1 MFEILLQFQISIFSI
16 FALVALLISIYYKEE
31 IYNYSNR
38 LFRAIIYHMILLLFL
53 EMMAWAF
60 DGIDNQLSYLLNYGF
75 NFLLY
80 LLGPTVA
87 AFWATYIDY
96 KIHHDVARIKRRIM
110 YLHGF
115 IIGAVLI
122 VINFFTPILFSISS
136 DNVYSRGPLTLTNLV
151 FIYGLLIYTIGMVFK
166 NRKSVNDS
174 LLLIVSTFLIIPA
187 IASII
192 QLLNYGLIIMLPSLA
207 IAVIVAYLFL
217 ETQSS
222 SKDYLTGLYNRSR
235 LDDYVERLIEKN
247 VNFSVVMI
255 DLDDYKKI
263 NDTYGHGVGDKI
275 IIIFGNLLKSVFG
288 EKALV
293 SRYGG
298 DEFIIVCLDSNEE
311 VLELEKQ
318 NIIARLS
325 QYDDELVKET
335 KFSMGFSSRTN
346 NNQKSFEQLLTEA
359 DDLMYQDKAYNKN
372 FKRRKSDR

>member
-122 VINFFTPILFSISS
+122 VINFFTPILFSI
-136 DNVYSRGPLTLTNLV
+136 
-151 FIYGLLIYTIGMVFK
+151 
-166 NRKSVNDS
+166 
-174 LLLIVSTFLIIPA
+174 STFLIIPA

-325 QYDDELVKET
+325 QYDDEIVKET